1 MFVSNGWIH
10 GKNSWKLINFWEI
23 EFDIEYVLLILSS
36 YFLLSKYRL

>member
-1 MFVSNGWIH
+1 MFASNGWIY